1 MSKIVK
7 LTQKDIQNLVEGIIN
22 EQGDWTTD
30 DMNLGGPEEQPGFS
44 DYEDQ
49 EDLEKDDE
57 VQGEPVELQLAKDE
71 DGNFYIFKKGE
82 EGATDT
88 LIGTVKKK

>member
-1 MSKIVK
+1 M
-7 LTQKDIQNLVEGIIN
+7 
-22 EQGDWTTD
+22 
-30 DMNLGGPEEQPGFS
+30 
-44 DYEDQ
+44 
-49 EDLEKDDE
+49 EKDDE